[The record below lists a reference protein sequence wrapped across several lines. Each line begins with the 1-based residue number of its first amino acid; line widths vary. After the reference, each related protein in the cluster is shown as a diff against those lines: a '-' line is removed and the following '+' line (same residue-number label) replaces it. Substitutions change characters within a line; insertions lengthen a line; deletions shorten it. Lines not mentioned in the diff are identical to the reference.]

1 MSAMRES
8 DSPAAEPQFSAP
20 SKPAPRAGHRRSHS
34 LTTNSLV
41 RHTLH
46 VTPEQQAYVNG
57 LIDKWEAK
65 NPPKPFKPF
74 ELPAEFA
81 VRFSALSNAAAEPLL
96 PQRDDLG
103 APERAGPSEEHRS
116 VALPPTNR
124 EEQMDTTASR
134 KRSREEV
141 SSDDE
146 EDGPRKQSATSPA
159 DPEPSD
165 EDNVPT
171 QCTEE
176 TGTEATTPASLDEAA
191 AAAVT
196 SSAAQTTSSS
206 PSPALL
212 PSGDTLVANA
222 AGQGSGS
229 PPPAPAAAETPTTPL
244 DSLSAEAEAMDEAT
258 VDNCTQETTRKTTP
272 ATAMAFLR
280 SPTTGEQPASRKR
293 KKKGR
298 KTARKQ
304 HTPAAPLSTSAV
316 SSSAGPSAPPADPVT
331 TGRPPVLTPAVTRP
345 PESQPNEVSFQ
356 EVKSKAALRRARKI
370 TTAALPVDPA
380 VVGTVLFRPSAP
392 GGSFRGTPRLSI
404 AQALPSN
411 PGVADIRV
419 NHHRNIVAVDAT
431 SQECLTLLLALT
443 ELRDI
448 PITARE
454 PADGHTSMGFIHG
467 VDEDPAEDTLLPGLQ
482 SAVPVLAATKE
493 GRTVTL
499 RFGGPVPPERVALFR
514 VHFPVRPARP
524 RPLQCKQCSRYG
536 HVREACRWP
545 DSCIRCGRT
554 HTADA
559 DCQRPRCVNCG
570 GPHSADTPHCPR
582 WQEQRQVASIMASST
597 TALSRR
603 VVAAAVREET
613 REARTYASAVKGHTL
628 PARPVP
634 APRNRR
640 KPAPVDLTAAA
651 ALEAPPADAAPTAQP
666 GVATA
671 LATPPTG
678 ATAPEAQA
686 AVDHVT
692 QIVISLLLTLQDAEA
707 KLPHDHPFRAICQ
720 LAAALQQP
728 TSHHDDF
735 SLHLQREGFDVL
747 ALQEVY
753 AQAEEVR
760 LPGYVGYSS
769 RTRCTLDACHAAPCL
784 DDCHPQGTARCA
796 VYVKRELLQAEVPV
810 ADLVGGPFECCAVRV
825 RLEGGDTTV
834 ASVYVRPNQPW
845 DPRGR
850 ALRDTLQQLGLQIL
864 NTGVRTFI
872 RGGGRAAQSAIDI
885 SAATEGCR
893 YSWAPAPDT
902 WGSDHLPLLLSPFR
916 GKALRDREYQVVDW
930 RAYRRL
936 FKEDTSGRDL
946 MQLVVDSARAATVV
960 TKVSQGQPVPDIRHL
975 ALRAA
980 RRRAERQ
987 ALSKGLPELWTCFRR
1002 VDAVCRRHARRRRN
1016 QGWVSVCVT
1025 IDSSKDGAR
1034 AWRLLK
1040 CLLMVPRAY
1049 NQVLSVAVLL
1059 AIPASELAERL
1070 ADQFASRE
1078 VAQLAT
1084 TPPPAALPCPASCH
1098 HPGWVVAQVQEL
1110 CNEPIR
1116 MHELVAALDGCKRR
1130 SAPGADGITFQ
1141 MLRNLEEGGRQ
1152 RLLGL
1157 YNDVWNTG
1165 ELPESWRTAVVA
1177 PILKPRKKATALS
1190 SYRPVSLT
1198 SAACK
1203 VLERVA
1209 LERMQWIAD
1218 QLDFFPER
1226 RRPLEDAKSCG
1237 DVAMLLLLDV
1247 ESAFDGLPHVVV
1259 EAAIDRLGISGCLRG
1274 FVSAFLSGRTFCVRV
1289 GGVTSQPK
1297 DITTGVPQG
1306 SVLSPFLFNM
1316 ALAGLPASLPTDTRF
1331 PARCSVYADDVA
1343 LWARGPRRS
1352 IPAIRR
1358 SLQAALDAVISFL
1371 GGIGLKVSATK
1382 TEALLIHPLAAAWV
1396 YVKPLRVGNRSLPWR
1411 KEVRYLGLTVDHRLT
1426 WIPAAK
1432 AAATKVRRVQG
1443 AIGKLQQRGRGC
1455 STKWALR
1462 LNQAAASSV
1471 LLYALPLVNL
1481 TPARRSLLE
1490 GLHRGAVRTI
1500 LELPRCSPVA
1510 ATLAEAREW
1519 PLTLRMLQR
1528 ALGHIDH
1535 LHRAADGAALL
1546 ERLRSLPGSRMGGF
1560 LPLYHQMVP
1569 DPPAPVASP
1578 PPHHRPPEVHL
1589 HLAGA
1594 TKRRI
1599 PAAAL
1604 QQAASCKLQEQLE
1617 GRLQVFTDGSVMPEW
1632 TAAAACV
1639 VPARTSSRQCKLPFP
1654 ASSTAAE
1661 LTGLHLAADLL
1672 AEDIPSE
1679 PVAVL
1684 CDSKAA
1690 LQILANHRDTGLTG
1704 SLLAAKYR
1712 ALAASGASVSFHWL
1726 PSHVGIAGNEEA
1738 DALAKAAHQP
1748 GTPIT
1753 LKKLLVTVHP
1763 DSRVASERGP
1773 KLLPET
1779 GLTRRDR
1786 SALLRLLTGCVWTAA
1801 RRHAKGLCAYPACSR
1816 CGDPETLEHLL
1827 CACPGLAQ
1835 ERSRVTTAYRSQGLP
1850 ASTCSSP
1857 RVPTCQHSGA
1867 WWSSWTRRE

>member
-728 TSHHDDF
+728 TSHHGYILQWNVNSLRGRRDDF

-845 DPRGR
+845 DPRCLRQLAHRLGKEGR

-1116 MHELVAALDGCKRR
+1116 MHEL
-1130 SAPGADGITFQ
+1130 
-1141 MLRNLEEGGRQ
+1141 
-1152 RLLGL
+1152 
-1157 YNDVWNTG
+1157 
-1165 ELPESWRTAVVA
+1165 
-1177 PILKPRKKATALS
+1177 
-1190 SYRPVSLT
+1190 
-1198 SAACK
+1198 
-1203 VLERVA
+1203 
-1209 LERMQWIAD
+1209 
-1218 QLDFFPER
+1218 
-1226 RRPLEDAKSCG
+1226 
-1237 DVAMLLLLDV
+1237 
-1247 ESAFDGLPHVVV
+1247 
-1259 EAAIDRLGISGCLRG
+1259 
-1274 FVSAFLSGRTFCVRV
+1274 
-1289 GGVTSQPK
+1289 
-1297 DITTGVPQG
+1297 
-1306 SVLSPFLFNM
+1306 
-1316 ALAGLPASLPTDTRF
+1316 
-1331 PARCSVYADDVA
+1331 
-1343 LWARGPRRS
+1343 
-1352 IPAIRR
+1352 
-1358 SLQAALDAVISFL
+1358 
-1371 GGIGLKVSATK
+1371 
-1382 TEALLIHPLAAAWV
+1382 
-1396 YVKPLRVGNRSLPWR
+1396 
-1411 KEVRYLGLTVDHRLT
+1411 
-1426 WIPAAK
+1426 
-1432 AAATKVRRVQG
+1432 
-1443 AIGKLQQRGRGC
+1443 
-1455 STKWALR
+1455 
-1462 LNQAAASSV
+1462 
-1471 LLYALPLVNL
+1471 
-1481 TPARRSLLE
+1481 
-1490 GLHRGAVRTI
+1490 
-1500 LELPRCSPVA
+1500 
-1510 ATLAEAREW
+1510 
-1519 PLTLRMLQR
+1519 
-1528 ALGHIDH
+1528 
-1535 LHRAADGAALL
+1535 
-1546 ERLRSLPGSRMGGF
+1546 
-1560 LPLYHQMVP
+1560 
-1569 DPPAPVASP
+1569 
-1578 PPHHRPPEVHL
+1578 
-1589 HLAGA
+1589 
-1594 TKRRI
+1594 
-1599 PAAAL
+1599 
-1604 QQAASCKLQEQLE
+1604 
-1617 GRLQVFTDGSVMPEW
+1617 
-1632 TAAAACV
+1632 
-1639 VPARTSSRQCKLPFP
+1639 
-1654 ASSTAAE
+1654 
-1661 LTGLHLAADLL
+1661 
-1672 AEDIPSE
+1672 
-1679 PVAVL
+1679 
-1684 CDSKAA
+1684 
-1690 LQILANHRDTGLTG
+1690 
-1704 SLLAAKYR
+1704 
-1712 ALAASGASVSFHWL
+1712 
-1726 PSHVGIAGNEEA
+1726 
-1738 DALAKAAHQP
+1738 
-1748 GTPIT
+1748 
-1753 LKKLLVTVHP
+1753 LLVTVHP